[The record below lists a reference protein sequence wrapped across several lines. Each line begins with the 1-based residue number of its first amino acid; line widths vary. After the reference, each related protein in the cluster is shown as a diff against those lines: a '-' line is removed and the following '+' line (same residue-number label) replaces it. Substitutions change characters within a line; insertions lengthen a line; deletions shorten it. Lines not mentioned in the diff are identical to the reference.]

1 MTATTAIT
9 ARVRLALAVVLA
21 ALAGFAAIAAAP
33 APAHAV
39 PSAVQ
44 HDGVNGT
51 MDWPW
56 GLIEGVFQD

>member
-9 ARVRLALAVVLA
+9 ARVRLALALVLA

-44 HDGVNGT
+44 HDTVNGT

-56 GLIEGVFQD
+56 GLIEGVLQD